1 MATVKINNKEYN
13 ETDLSPDLIKY
24 IVVRQEILNSKVRHL
39 IEIEKIDVL
48 SNYYNEKI
56 EKLVG
61 ELESNTTVDKTET
74 PENTVIG
81 NVVTE
86 PKKKFKKK

>member
-13 ETDLSPDLIKY
+13 ETDLSPDLRAS
-24 IVVRQEILNSKVRHL
+24 IVARQEILNSKVRHL

-56 EKLVG
+56 EKLIG
-61 ELESNTTVDKTET
+61 ELESNTTVGKTET

-86 PKKKFKKK
+86 PKKKSKKK